1 MPPEPDSSPRQ
12 LAEERFRAGDLSGCL
27 QQLQAAV
34 RSAPADAKLRIFLA
48 QVLMVQGDWD
58 RALNQLKV
66 IGEVDASA
74 LPMAHAY
81 STAIQCERL
90 RADVFAG
97 GRGPL
102 LFGEPEPWIAMLMQS
117 LAMLG
122 AGQIPQ
128 AEELR
133 GQALEAAPAA
143 SGTLNGAP
151 FEWIADADSR
161 LGPMLEVLLSGAYY
175 WVPMH
180 RIASITIEPPGDA
193 RDLVWLPAEFRW
205 TNGGEALGMIPSRY
219 PGSERVE
226 DPAVRLARRTDWQQV
241 GPQTYLGLGQRVLT
255 TDTAELGLLE
265 LRELRFTPP
274 A

>member
-1 MPPEPDSSPRQ
+1 
-12 LAEERFRAGDLSGCL
+12 
-27 QQLQAAV
+27 
-34 RSAPADAKLRIFLA
+34 
-48 QVLMVQGDWD
+48 
-58 RALNQLKV
+58 
-66 IGEVDASA
+66 
-74 LPMAHAY
+74 
-81 STAIQCERL
+81 
-90 RADVFAG
+90 
-97 GRGPL
+97 
-102 LFGEPEPWIAMLMQS
+102 MLMQS
-117 LAMLG
+117 LAMMG

-226 DPAVRLARRTDWQQV
+226 DPSVRLARRTDWQQV

>member
-27 QQLQAAV
+27 QQLQSSV

-66 IGEVDASA
+66 IGEVDESA
-74 LPMAHAY
+74 LPMVHAY

-97 GRGPL
+97 ARGPL

-117 LAMLG
+117 LTMLG
-122 AGQIPQ
+122 SGADITGRGAAGAGPRGGAGGVRN
-128 AEELR
+128 AER
-133 GQALEAAPAA
+133 
-143 SGTLNGAP
+143 NP
-151 FEWIADADSR
+151 FEWIADSDSR
-161 LGPMLEVLLSGAYY
+161 LGPVLEVLLSGAYY

-180 RIASITIEPPGDA
+180 RIASVTIEPPGDA

-219 PGSERVE
+219 PGSEGAGVTLACASR
-226 DPAVRLARRTDWQQV
+226 PAYGMAAGRSR
-241 GPQTYLGLGQRVLT
+241 
-255 TDTAELGLLE
+255 
-265 LRELRFTPP
+265 
-274 A
+274 

>member
-1 MPPEPDSSPRQ
+1 MPPEPDSGPRQ

-97 GRGPL
+97 GART
-102 LFGEPEPWIAMLMQS
+102 
-117 LAMLG
+117 
-122 AGQIPQ
+122 
-128 AEELR
+128 
-133 GQALEAAPAA
+133 AA
-143 SGTLNGAP
+143 
-151 FEWIADADSR
+151 
-161 LGPMLEVLLSGAYY
+161 
-175 WVPMH
+175 
-180 RIASITIEPPGDA
+180 
-193 RDLVWLPAEFRW
+193 FRR
-205 TNGGEALGMIPSRY
+205 A
-219 PGSERVE
+219 
-226 DPAVRLARRTDWQQV
+226 
-241 GPQTYLGLGQRVLT
+241 
-255 TDTAELGLLE
+255 
-265 LRELRFTPP
+265 
-274 A
+274 

>member
-1 MPPEPDSSPRQ
+1 MSAEPGLRQ
-12 LAEERFRAGDLSGCL
+12 AAEERFRAGDLAGCL
-27 QQLQAAV
+27 EGLQGAV
-34 RSAPADAKLRIFLA
+34 RKSPADAKLRIFLA
-48 QVLMVQGDWD
+48 QVLMVTGDWD

-74 LPMAHAY
+74 LPMVHAY

-90 RADVFAG
+90 REDVFAG
-97 GRGPL
+97 TRGPL

-117 LAMLG
+117 LTMLG
-122 AGQIPQ
+122 QRQTSQ
-128 AEELR
+128 AAELR
-133 GQALEAAPAA
+133 AQALEQAPAA
-143 SGTLNGAP
+143 SGTLNGTA

-161 LGPMLEVLLSGAYY
+161 LGPILEVLLSGAYY

-180 RIASITIEPPGDA
+180 RIASVTIEPPGDA

-219 PGSERVE
+219 PGSERAE
-226 DPAVRLARRTDWQQV
+226 DPALRLGRRTEWI
-241 GPQTYLGLGQRVLT
+241 GPETYLGLGQRVLT